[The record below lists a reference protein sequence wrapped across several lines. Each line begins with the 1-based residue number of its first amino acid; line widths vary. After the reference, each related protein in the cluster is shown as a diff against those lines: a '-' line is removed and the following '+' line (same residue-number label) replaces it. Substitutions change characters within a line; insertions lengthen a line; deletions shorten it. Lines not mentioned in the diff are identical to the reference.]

1 MFRESSRLKKERK
14 DALVLVKSA
23 YIKERAE
30 ERTARMTGR
39 IGKSTSMS
47 LSILR
52 VGLLLYLLYTG
63 GILFHVEGCI
73 RQLWCSL
80 IILYSI
86 TKIAY
91 NHHTDN

>member
-47 LSILR
+47 ISKIK
-52 VGLLLYLLYTG
+52 G
-63 GILFHVEGCI
+63 
-73 RQLWCSL
+73 W
-80 IILYSI
+80 SI
-86 TKIAY
+86 TLFTLY
-91 NHHTDN
+91 WWYLVSCGGVH